1 MFAEADEYNL
11 DPRQTLV
18 AIFDAIRKHSLLTA
32 SPIEPR

>member
-1 MFAEADEYNL
+1 MIAEADEYNL

-18 AIFDAIRKHSLLTA
+18 AIFDAIRKHALLTA